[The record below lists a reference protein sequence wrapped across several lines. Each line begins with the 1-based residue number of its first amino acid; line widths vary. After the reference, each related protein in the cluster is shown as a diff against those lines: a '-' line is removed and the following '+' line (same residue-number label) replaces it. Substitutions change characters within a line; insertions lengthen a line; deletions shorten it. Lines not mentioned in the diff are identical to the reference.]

1 MFDVQ
6 IIGRIKHAEK
16 VQWMCEH
23 ILYSLMPRTT
33 RRVDVNV
40 HFVKECDNQCA
51 GDSYGDHEEVFISIA
66 RESYGY
72 KYSFNEQMLTLCH
85 ELVHAKQFIKKELSG
100 SGGVWKGVDMSLIKG
115 IKNMPWEQEAFD
127 LETKLYDKYI
137 SIF

>member
-6 IIGRIKHAEK
+6 IIGRVKQAEK

-23 ILYSLMPRTT
+23 ILCSLMPRTT

-40 HFVKECDNQCA
+40 HFVTECDNSVG
-51 GDSYGDHEEVFISIA
+51 GDCYGDHEEVFISIA
-66 RESYGY
+66 RESRGY

-85 ELVHAKQFIKKELSG
+85 ELVHAKQFIKKELSNT
-100 SGGVWKGVDMSLIKG
+100 GGVWKGVDMSLIKG
-115 IKNMPWEQEAFD
+115 IENMPWEQEAFQ